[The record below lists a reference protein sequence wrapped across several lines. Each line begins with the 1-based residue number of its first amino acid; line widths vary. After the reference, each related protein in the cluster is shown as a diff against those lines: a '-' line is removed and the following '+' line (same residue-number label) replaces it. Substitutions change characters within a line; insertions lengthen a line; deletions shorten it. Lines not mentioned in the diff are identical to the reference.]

1 MSKHFSTA
9 TRALT
14 MLTLIGL
21 LSGCGATGS
30 PQQRAQA
37 NAVHAFDENRAPYG
51 QRIALAEAGFKP
63 RLYGLNPY
71 FGR

>member
-1 MSKHFSTA
+1 MKKHFGTA
-9 TRALT
+9 PKALT
-14 MLTLIGL
+14 MLTLIAL
-21 LSGCGATGS
+21 LSACGATGS
-30 PQQRAQA
+30 PQQRAEA
-37 NAVHAFDENRAPYG
+37 NAVNLFDENRAPYG